1 MQTGPENPDDVVVN
15 VISNDE
21 PAVADTEEKQKLKYD
36 LVDDVLEEF
45 GTAIEKRLSTMPSPV
60 RHQSEYAALNTA
72 EPHKCKR
79 CCVKCCDHFSRV
91 FYLCPPKTKQQRQPR
106 LWSGDTYRPIVFSAI
121 FLIGGI
127 ISMILWGCLNS
138 LTVVELESVE
148 YDKLSGCEITGA
160 NYTDPELYPGKC
172 TFELTVTEDMDP
184 PIYFYYELYNF
195 WQNHRE
201 YRAAYSID
209 QLIGDSANSTSNCL
223 DIKTYDGLNIYPC
236 GNIAYSFFA
245 DRFVLS
251 EQETGY
257 EFCSTCDVPDTAMG
271 ESWDDVWANWSS
283 EPDWSND
290 GIAWESDREYI
301 FKGIGDYPDGIPG
314 MSSWG
319 WRQANVYGISIPDV
333 TDEDLMVWMR
343 VAALPYFTKPFR
355 IIRDR
360 SLTAGTTL
368 NVTAY
373 AFFDIDYPGSYKKVL
388 LRTTNTPSSSAWG
401 FAKSMG
407 RKSNLLNTLYLITGI
422 YLLFIGALAL
432 LLEVQTYGIS
442 FRLHG

>member
-1 MQTGPENPDDVVVN
+1 MQPGPQTVVVIPEEEKKSIKWDLGDDVF
-15 VISNDE
+15 
-21 PAVADTEEKQKLKYD
+21 
-36 LVDDVLEEF
+36 DDF
-45 GTAIEKRLSTMPSPV
+45 GDAFKTRTLSMPSPV
-60 RHQSEYAALNTA
+60 RHQSEYAAMHAA
-72 EPHKCKR
+72 EPHKCKV
-79 CCVKCCDHFSRV
+79 CCAKCCSQFSRM
-91 FYLCPPKTKQQRQPR
+91 FYICPDKTKQQKQPR

-127 ISMILWGCLNS
+127 ISMILWSCLNS

-148 YDKLSGCEITGA
+148 YDKLSGCQITGA
-160 NYTDPELYPGKC
+160 NFSDPDFYPGIC
-172 TFELTVTEDMDP
+172 TFQLTVTQDMEP
-184 PIYFYYELYNF
+184 PIYFYYQLTNF

-201 YRAAYSID
+201 YRTAFSIE
-209 QLIGDSANSTSNCL
+209 QLLGTSANSTSNCL

-245 DRFVLS
+245 DRFVLT

-257 EFCSTCDVPDTAMG
+257 EFCSACNVPDTDQD
-271 ESWDDVWANWSS
+271 ETWDDVWANWSS

-290 GIAWESDREYI
+290 GIAWESDRKEI
-301 FKGIGDYPDGIPG
+301 FKGVDYPDGIPG
-314 MSSWG
+314 MSQVG
-319 WRQANVYGISIPDV
+319 WRQANIYGISIPDV

-355 IIRDR
+355 IIRDK

-373 AFFDIDYPGSYKKVL
+373 AFFDIDYPDSSKKVL
-388 LRTTNTPSSSAWG
+388 LRSTNTPSNSAWG

-407 RKSNLLNTLYLITGI
+407 RESNLLKTLYLITGV
-422 YLLFIGALAL
+422 YLLIIGTIAL
-432 LLEVQTYGIS
+432 LLEIQANGIS
-442 FRLHG
+442 FRFPG